1 MSIIKSIKQVLGL
14 GPAAENHF
22 WDGSVPNQLSLK
34 RGTPDAPGSTVM
46 QVVDG
51 KVAALASGQTWQD
64 VKASR
69 AFATDYTNNTGL
81 PITVRVSGEGTVA
94 TSSAQLIPTVGGVAL
109 PKNMIYAVA
118 ANAGWMVTAQFV
130 VPAGATY
137 RVDAVQAALTPITAG
152 WSELR

>member
-1 MSIIKSIKQVLGL
+1 MSIIRAIKHRLGL
-14 GPAAENHF
+14 SATPANNFVLDASADN
-22 WDGSVPNQLSLK
+22 
-34 RGTPDAPGSTVM
+34 GTMKLARESGQDIMTVDAA
-46 QVVDG
+46 G
-51 KVAALASGQTWQD
+51 KVAFPQNAQTWQD

-118 ANAGWMVTAQFV
+118 ANAGWMVTTQFV

-137 RVDAVQAALTPITAG
+137 RVDAVQAALAPITAG